1 MKPIAILIFLAL
13 STAMAEQIGSFL
25 YIERVDPITDEDTS
39 FAVAVPI
46 DKNERFLLLRCKNK
60 KLEVLYS
67 TNVYL
72 GSATEFNVIYRF
84 DNREPSK
91 TEKWSASVTR
101 QSVFFPMNSEETS
114 SDFKIDLITWDK
126 IVIRVYD
133 FKETA
138 YTDTFLLSGA
148 MELASRMNCFW
159 Y

>member
-1 MKPIAILIFLAL
+1 MKPIAILISLAL
-13 STAMAEQIGSFL
+13 STAMAEKIGSFD
-25 YIERVDPITDEDTS
+25 YFEQIDPITDEDTS
-39 FAVAVPI
+39 VAFTSSISKVE
-46 DKNERFLLLRCKNK
+46 NLLGFRCKNK